1 MYKYLIVVLSHRDFK
16 KKSLLME
23 NLQST
28 ENYDAEVW
36 YQDEGF
42 YNRNKDKWHESVH
55 VHYQEGST
63 QGDNREHSMKNWA
76 NYDYVVTLD
85 DDFKSLK
92 KVFNEDG
99 KITLE
104 KYSGKMVERRKKSF
118 NNLIEFI
125 EGSIMAM
132 ENSDIRL
139 IAPQKPYFPYDPN
152 KGIVVQSAYGTAL
165 GVWNSSTAIIAFKY
179 ALSNNYTRLHGDD
192 NILNEYMYVNGI
204 TTAEDKRYA
213 VSFGWGKDD
222 VSSIRPQNTFDKL
235 SLYDAV
241 LLEHLFPGRNKY
253 FLSKNGNTI
262 HSHKRKA
269 TDEELIP
276 IIFEK
281 KVPLFP
287 GLEKYYNAL
296 MEDLKHDGRSF
307 HI

>member
-1 MYKYLIVVLSHRDFK
+1 MEKYLIVVLSHRDFK

-23 NLQST
+23 NLKST
-28 ENYDAEVW
+28 EHYDVEVW

-55 VHYQEGST
+55 VNYKEGST
-63 QGDNREHSMKNWA
+63 QGDNREHSMTNWGK
-76 NYDYVVTLD
+76 YKYIVTLD

-92 KVFNEDG
+92 KVLNEDG
-99 KITLE
+99 KIVLE
-104 KYSGKMVERRKKSF
+104 KYSGSMIERRKKSF
-118 NNLIEFI
+118 DNLTEFI
-125 EGSIMAM
+125 DESIMEM
-132 ENSDIRL
+132 ENSDICL

-165 GVWNSSTAIIAFKY
+165 GVWNSATAINAFKY
-179 ALSNNYTRLHGDD
+179 ALSNKYTRLHGDD
-192 NILNEYMYVNGI
+192 NIINEFMYVNKI

-235 SLYDAV
+235 SLYDSV
-241 LLEHLFPGRNKY
+241 LLEHLFPGRNNY

-262 HSHKRKA
+262 HSHKRRA

-276 IIFEK
+276 IIFDK

-296 MEDLKHDGRSF
+296 IEDLKHDRRSF

>member
-1 MYKYLIVVLSHRDFK
+1 MEKYLIVVLSHRDFK

-42 YNRNKDKWHESVH
+42 YTRNKDKWHESVH
-55 VHYQEGST
+55 VNYEEGST
-63 QGDNREHSMKNWA
+63 QGDNREHSMKHWGSY
-76 NYDYVVTLD
+76 NYIVTLD

-99 KITLE
+99 KIKIE
-104 KYSGKMVERRKKSF
+104 SYSGKMVERRKKSF

-132 ENSDIRL
+132 ENSDICL

-165 GVWNSSTAIIAFKY
+165 GVWNSSTAITAFNY
-179 ALSNNYTRLHGDD
+179 ALSNKYTRMHGDD
-192 NILNEYMYVNGI
+192 NILNEYMYVNNI

-241 LLEHLFPGRNKY
+241 LLEHLFPGRNRY
-253 FLSKNGNTI
+253 FLSRNGNTI
-262 HSHKRKA
+262 HSHKRKE
-269 TDEELIP
+269 TDKELIP
-276 IIFEK
+276 ILFEK
-281 KVPLFP
+281 KVPVFP
-287 GLEKYYNAL
+287 GLEKYYDAL
-296 MEDLKHDGRSF
+296 MEDLSNEDRVYL
-307 HI
+307 

>member
-1 MYKYLIVVLSHRDFK
+1 MEKYLIVVLSHRDFK

-23 NLQST
+23 NLRST
-28 ENYDAEVW
+28 ESYDAEVW

-42 YNRNKDKWHESVH
+42 YNRNKDKWHESVN

-76 NYDYVVTLD
+76 SYSYIVTLD

-99 KITLE
+99 KIKIE
-104 KYSGKMVERRKKSF
+104 SYSGKMVERRKKYF

-125 EGSIMAM
+125 EGSIMTM
-132 ENSDIRL
+132 ENSDICM

-165 GVWNSSTAIIAFKY
+165 GVWNSSTAIVAFNY
-179 ALSNNYTRLHGDD
+179 ALSNKYTRMHGDD
-192 NILNEYMYVNGI
+192 NILNEYMYVNNI

-235 SLYDAV
+235 SLYDSV

-253 FLSKNGNTI
+253 FLSRNGNTI
-262 HSHKRKA
+262 HSHKRKE
-269 TDEELIP
+269 TDKELIP
-276 IIFEK
+276 IIFDK
-281 KVPLFP
+281 KVPVFP
-287 GLEKYYNAL
+287 GLEKYYDAL
-296 MEDLKHDGRSF
+296 MEDLSNEDRVYL
-307 HI
+307 

>member
-1 MYKYLIVVLSHRDFK
+1 MEKYLIVVLSHRDFK

-42 YNRNKDKWHESVH
+42 YTRNKYKWHESVH
-55 VHYQEGST
+55 VNYEEGST
-63 QGDNREHSMKNWA
+63 QGDNREHSMKHWGS
-76 NYDYVVTLD
+76 YSYIVTLD

-104 KYSGKMVERRKKSF
+104 SYSGKMVERRKKSF
-118 NNLIEFI
+118 NNLIEFV

-132 ENSDIRL
+132 ENSDICL

-165 GVWNSSTAIIAFKY
+165 GVWNSSAAITAFNY
-179 ALSNNYTRLHGDD
+179 ALSNKYTRMHGDD
-192 NILNEYMYVNGI
+192 NILNEYMYVNNI

-253 FLSKNGNTI
+253 FLSRNGNTI
-262 HSHKRKA
+262 HSHKRKE
-269 TDEELIP
+269 TDKELIP

-281 KVPLFP
+281 KVPVFP
-287 GLEKYYNAL
+287 GLEKYYDAL
-296 MEDLKHDGRSF
+296 MEDLSNEDRVYL
-307 HI
+307 

>member
-1 MYKYLIVVLSHRDFK
+1 MEKYLIVVLSHRDFK

-23 NLQST
+23 NLKST
-28 ENYDAEVW
+28 EHYDAEVW

-55 VHYQEGST
+55 VNYKEGST
-63 QGDNREHSMKNWA
+63 QGDNREHSMTNWGK
-76 NYDYVVTLD
+76 YKYIVTLD

-92 KVFNEDG
+92 KVLNEDG
-99 KITLE
+99 KIVLE
-104 KYSGKMVERRKKSF
+104 KYSGSMIERRKKSF
-118 NNLIEFI
+118 DNLTEFI
-125 EGSIMAM
+125 DGSIMEM
-132 ENSDIRL
+132 ENSDICL

-165 GVWNSSTAIIAFKY
+165 GVWNSATATNAFKY
-179 ALSNNYTRLHGDD
+179 ALSNKYTRLHGDD
-192 NILNEYMYVNGI
+192 NILNEFMYVNKI

-235 SLYDAV
+235 SLYDSV
-241 LLEHLFPGRNKY
+241 LLEHLFPGRNNY

-262 HSHKRKA
+262 HSHKRRA

-276 IIFEK
+276 IIFDK

-296 MEDLKHDGRSF
+296 MEDLKHDRRSF

>member
-1 MYKYLIVVLSHRDFK
+1 MEKYLIVVLSHRDFK

-23 NLQST
+23 NLRST
-28 ENYDAEVW
+28 EEYDAEVW

-63 QGDNREHSMKNWA
+63 QGDNREHSMKNWDSY
-76 NYDYVVTLD
+76 NYIVTLD

-99 KITLE
+99 KIKIE
-104 KYSGKMVERRKKSF
+104 SYSGKMVERRKKSF

-132 ENSDIRL
+132 ENSDICL

-152 KGIVVQSAYGTAL
+152 KGIVIQSAYGTAL
-165 GVWNSSTAIIAFKY
+165 GVWNSSTAITAFNY
-179 ALSNNYTRLHGDD
+179 ALSNKYTRMHGDD
-192 NILNEYMYVNGI
+192 NVLNEYMYVNNI
-204 TTAEDKRYA
+204 KTAEDKRYA

-241 LLEHLFPGRNKY
+241 LLEHLFPGRNTY

-262 HSHKRKA
+262 HSHKRKE
-269 TDEELIP
+269 TDKELIS

-281 KVPLFP
+281 KVPVFL
-287 GLEKYYNAL
+287 GLEKYYDAL
-296 MEDLKHDGRSF
+296 MEDLSNEDRVYL
-307 HI
+307 

>member
-1 MYKYLIVVLSHRDFK
+1 MEKYLIVVLSHRDFK

-23 NLQST
+23 NLKST
-28 ENYDAEVW
+28 EDYDAEVW

-42 YNRNKDKWHESVH
+42 YNRNKDKWHESVR
-55 VHYQEGST
+55 VNYEEGST

-76 NYDYVVTLD
+76 NYNYIVTLD

-99 KITLE
+99 NIKIE
-104 KYSGKMVERRKKSF
+104 SYSGKMVERRKKSF

-132 ENSDIRL
+132 ENSDICL

-165 GVWNSSTAIIAFKY
+165 GVWNSSTAIVAFTY
-179 ALSNNYTRLHGDD
+179 ALSNKYTRMHGDD
-192 NILNEYMYVNGI
+192 NILNEYMYVNNI

-241 LLEHLFPGRNKY
+241 LLEHLFPGRNQY
-253 FLSKNGNTI
+253 FLSRNGNTI
-262 HSHKRKA
+262 HSHKRKE
-269 TDEELIP
+269 TDKELIP

-281 KVPLFP
+281 KVPVFP
-287 GLEKYYNAL
+287 GLDRYCDAL
-296 MEDLKHDGRSF
+296 MEDLSNEDRVHL
-307 HI
+307 

>member
-1 MYKYLIVVLSHRDFK
+1 MEKYLIVVLSHRDFK

-42 YNRNKDKWHESVH
+42 YTRNKDKWHESVH

-76 NYDYVVTLD
+76 SYNYIVTLD

-99 KITLE
+99 KIKIE
-104 KYSGKMVERRKKSF
+104 SYSGKMVERRKKSF

-132 ENSDIRL
+132 ENSDICL

-152 KGIVVQSAYGTAL
+152 KGIVIQSAYGTAL
-165 GVWNSSTAIIAFKY
+165 GVWNSSTAITAFNY
-179 ALSNNYTRLHGDD
+179 ALSNKYTRMHGDD
-192 NILNEYMYVNGI
+192 NILNEYMYVNNI

-253 FLSKNGNTI
+253 FLSRNGNTI
-262 HSHKRKA
+262 HSHKRKE
-269 TDEELIP
+269 TDKELIP

-281 KVPLFP
+281 KVPVFP
-287 GLEKYYNAL
+287 GLEKYYYAL
-296 MEDLKHDGRSF
+296 MEDLSNEDRVYL
-307 HI
+307 

>member
-1 MYKYLIVVLSHRDFK
+1 MEKYLIVVLSHRDFK

-23 NLQST
+23 NIRST
-28 ENYDAEVW
+28 EYYDAEVW

-42 YNRNKDKWHESVH
+42 YNRNKDKWHESVN

-76 NYDYVVTLD
+76 SYSYIVTLD

-99 KITLE
+99 KIKIE
-104 KYSGKMVERRKKSF
+104 SYSGKMVERRQKSF

-125 EGSIMAM
+125 EGSIMTM
-132 ENSDIRL
+132 ENSDICL

-165 GVWNSSTAIIAFKY
+165 GVWNSSTAIVAFNY
-179 ALSNNYTRLHGDD
+179 ALSNKYTRMHGDD
-192 NILNEYMYVNGI
+192 NILNEYMYVNNI

-253 FLSKNGNTI
+253 FLSRNGNTI
-262 HSHKRKA
+262 HSHKRKE
-269 TDEELIP
+269 TDKELIP
-276 IIFEK
+276 IIFDK
-281 KVPLFP
+281 KVPVFP
-287 GLEKYYNAL
+287 GLEKYYDAL
-296 MEDLKHDGRSF
+296 MEDLSNEDRVYL
-307 HI
+307 

>member
-1 MYKYLIVVLSHRDFK
+1 MEKYLIVVLSHRDFK

-23 NLQST
+23 NIRST
-28 ENYDAEVW
+28 EYYDAEVW

-42 YNRNKDKWHESVH
+42 YNRNKDKWHESVN

-76 NYDYVVTLD
+76 SYSYIVTLD

-99 KITLE
+99 KIKIE
-104 KYSGKMVERRKKSF
+104 SYSGKMVERRQKSF

-125 EGSIMAM
+125 EGSIMTM
-132 ENSDIRL
+132 ENSDICL

-165 GVWNSSTAIIAFKY
+165 GVWNSSTAIVAFNY
-179 ALSNNYTRLHGDD
+179 ALSNKYTRMHGDD
-192 NILNEYMYVNGI
+192 NILNEYMYVNNI

-253 FLSKNGNTI
+253 FLSRNGNTI
-262 HSHKRKA
+262 HSHKRKE
-269 TDEELIP
+269 TDKELIP
-276 IIFEK
+276 IIFDK
-281 KVPLFP
+281 KVPAFP
-287 GLEKYYNAL
+287 GLEKYYDAL
-296 MEDLKHDGRSF
+296 MEDLSNEDRVYL
-307 HI
+307 

>member
-1 MYKYLIVVLSHRDFK
+1 MEKYLIVVLSHRDFK

-23 NLQST
+23 NIRST
-28 ENYDAEVW
+28 EYYDAEVW

-42 YNRNKDKWHESVH
+42 YNRNKDKWHESVN

-76 NYDYVVTLD
+76 SYSYIVTLD

-99 KITLE
+99 KIKIE
-104 KYSGKMVERRKKSF
+104 SYSGKMVERRQKSF

-125 EGSIMAM
+125 EGSIMTM
-132 ENSDIRL
+132 ENSDICL

-165 GVWNSSTAIIAFKY
+165 GVWNSSTAIVAFNY
-179 ALSNNYTRLHGDD
+179 ALSNKYTRMHGDD
-192 NILNEYMYVNGI
+192 NILNEYMYVNNI

-241 LLEHLFPGRNKY
+241 LIEHLFPGRNKY
-253 FLSKNGNTI
+253 FLSRNGNTI
-262 HSHKRKA
+262 HSHKRKE
-269 TDEELIP
+269 TDKELIP
-276 IIFEK
+276 IIFDK
-281 KVPLFP
+281 KVPVFP
-287 GLEKYYNAL
+287 GLEKYYDAL
-296 MEDLKHDGRSF
+296 MEDLSNEDRVYL
-307 HI
+307 

>member
-1 MYKYLIVVLSHRDFK
+1 MEKYLIVVLSHRDFK

-28 ENYDAEVW
+28 EKYDAKVW

-42 YNRNKDKWHESVH
+42 YTRNKDKWHESVH
-55 VHYQEGST
+55 VNYQEGST

-76 NYDYVVTLD
+76 SYSYIVTLD

-99 KITLE
+99 KIQIAS
-104 KYSGKMVERRKKSF
+104 YSGKMVARRKKSF

-132 ENSDIRL
+132 ENSDICL

-165 GVWNSSTAIIAFKY
+165 GVWNSSTAITAFNY
-179 ALSNNYTRLHGDD
+179 ALSNKYTRMHGDD
-192 NILNEYMYVNGI
+192 NILNEYMYVNNI

-253 FLSKNGNTI
+253 FLSRNGNTI
-262 HSHKRKA
+262 HSHKRKE
-269 TDEELIP
+269 TDKELIP

-281 KVPLFP
+281 KVPVFP
-287 GLEKYYNAL
+287 GLEKYYDAL
-296 MEDLKHDGRSF
+296 MEDLSNEDRVYL
-307 HI
+307 

>member
-1 MYKYLIVVLSHRDFK
+1 MEKYLIVVLSHRDFK

-23 NLQST
+23 NLRST
-28 ENYDAEVW
+28 EYYDAEVW

-42 YNRNKDKWHESVH
+42 YNRNKDKWHESVN

-76 NYDYVVTLD
+76 SYSYIVTLD

-99 KITLE
+99 KIKIE
-104 KYSGKMVERRKKSF
+104 SYSGKMVERRQKSF

-125 EGSIMAM
+125 EGSIMTM
-132 ENSDIRL
+132 ENSDICL

-165 GVWNSSTAIIAFKY
+165 GVWNSSTAIVAFNY
-179 ALSNNYTRLHGDD
+179 ALSNKYTRMHGDD
-192 NILNEYMYVNGI
+192 NILNEYMYVNNI

-235 SLYDAV
+235 SLYDSV

-253 FLSKNGNTI
+253 FLSRNGNTI
-262 HSHKRKA
+262 HSHKRKE
-269 TDEELIP
+269 TDKELIP
-276 IIFEK
+276 IIFDK
-281 KVPLFP
+281 KVPVFP
-287 GLEKYYNAL
+287 GLEKYYDAL
-296 MEDLKHDGRSF
+296 MEDLSNEDRVYL
-307 HI
+307 